1 MAVRRISGEGGHK
14 MINYKNFSNEQLAE
28 MYHSGDRKALDAL
41 IENNTRFLKHI
52 FERFEREMS
61 SFIQYYDVKEN
72 NGTLHCQDIF
82 QSAQIGLAKTI
93 INGSYDSSKGKVLT
107 YAAPFIEGEI
117 KRYIAE
123 NSTGYTMKKTRFY
136 KIMDSDDSSETA
148 PFYRIPIVDESENDE
163 YESPVLS
170 EETLVGNLIS
180 ADKAA
185 YNRIMQEWI
194 SDLCRELPLLER
206 KVLIYSYGLFDK
218 PQLTRAE
225 IAYWL
230 GKTEKTISA
239 MLRRAEIK
247 VIAKGVSSGM
257 VEFRRLWRKVDRE
270 CRRRYSRAELE
281 QVIARRLEQIPK
293 IDVKARLR
301 VLAEFVEFAVIVE
314 IILKAKKREE

>member
-1 MAVRRISGEGGHK
+1 MEK
-14 MINYKNFSNEQLAE
+14 KNKIPNEVLAE
-28 MYHSGDRKALDAL
+28 RYYSGDRSALDKL
-41 IENNTRFLKHI
+41 IDNNSEYLIKVAHS
-52 FERFEREMS
+52 FERYLGR
-61 SFIQYYDVKEN
+61 FITSYDDEDVY
-72 NGTLHCQDIF
+72 GVPHCQDLF
-82 QSAQIGLAKTI
+82 QAAQIGLAKAI
-93 INGSYDSSKGKVLT
+93 MNGSYDSSKGMVLT
-107 YAAPFIEGEI
+107 YATPFIEGEI

-136 KIMDSDDSSETA
+136 KIMDSDDRSETA

-170 EETLVGNLIS
+170 EETLAGNSIP

-218 PQLTRAE
+218 PQLTRRE
-225 IAYWL
+225 LAYWL
-230 GKTEKTISA
+230 GKTDKTISA

-247 VIAKGVSSGM
+247 VIAKGASSGM

-270 CRRRYSRAELE
+270 CQRRYSRAELE
-281 QVIARRLEQIPK
+281 QVIARRSEQIPK

-301 VLAEFVEFAVIVE
+301 VLAEFVEFAEMVE
-314 IILKAKKREE
+314 MILKAKKREE